1 MPCLFNVDVNKD
13 KLTGGES
20 VPVGPLVYQLSYII
34 AHVSILLLIFF
45 LIGSSASTALDGP
58 AGLSID
64 YVSKIFFVKITLII
78 CFIFVCLCRSL
89 SV

>member
-13 KLTGGES
+13 KLTGGEF

-34 AHVSILLLIFF
+34 AHVSILFF

-64 YVSKIFFVKITLII
+64 YVLKIFFVKITLII